1 VKNLILSAALAALLL
16 ACASAPQRNESV
28 EEARTEVQK
37 LSQQPLAQQ
46 AASTDIEAARSSL
59 QQADT
64 ALQQRKSPDEVNH
77 LAYLALRHAQAGQA
91 RVAAAAARQEVAQA
105 EQERNRV
112 VLQTRERETQRARS
126 EAETAKSQAETAK
139 SQAETAK
146 NEAQAVQSQLES
158 ARQQLQDLQAKQT
171 ERGMVVTLGDVL
183 FDTGRATLKPG
194 AERALERLAQFLRT
208 NPGTRII
215 VEGHTDSVGSEA
227 YNEELSQRRA
237 QAVTE
242 ALRARGVPAEQYQA
256 KGLGKAYPVAS
267 NETPAGRQQNRR
279 VEIVFSDASGRFAEG
294 PSADPIRR

>member
-1 VKNLILSAALAALLL
+1 MKNLILSAALAVLLL

>member
-126 EAETAKSQAETAK
+126 EAETAK

-294 PSADPIRR
+294 PSPDPVRR

>member
-1 VKNLILSAALAALLL
+1 MKNLILSAALAALLL

-146 NEAQAVQSQLES
+146 NEAQAVQSQLDS

-294 PSADPIRR
+294 PSADPVRR

>member
-1 VKNLILSAALAALLL
+1 MKNLILSAALAALLL

-91 RVAAAAARQEVAQA
+91 RVAAAAGRQEVAQA

-126 EAETAKSQAETAK
+126 EAETAK

-294 PSADPIRR
+294 PSADPVRR

>member
-1 VKNLILSAALAALLL
+1 MKNLILSAALAALLV

-91 RVAAAAARQEVAQA
+91 RVAAAGARQEVAQA

>member
-1 VKNLILSAALAALLL
+1 MKNLILSAALAALLL

-139 SQAETAK
+139 

-194 AERALERLAQFLRT
+194 AERALERLAQFLKT

-294 PSADPIRR
+294 PSADPVRR